1 MEVVATTEAES
12 LRRVAQAI
20 AESLFDR
27 EVMPELSPDVRECL
41 TLVARDAVVSQIVEH
56 LLARRP

>member
-1 MEVVATTEAES
+1 MEVAAMTDAES
-12 LRRVAQAI
+12 LRRVARAI

-41 TLVARDAVVSQIVEH
+41 TPEARDAVVSQIVEH
-56 LLARRP
+56 LLTRRP